1 MCAGFETI
9 LTPQESS
16 SFSTISPAPVAACRS
31 ILENTEPQIAPDDE
45 VSSYNTQYACCV
57 VFMSLAP
64 LKV

>member
-31 ILENTEPQIAPDDE
+31 ILENTEPQIAPDDDDDDD
-45 VSSYNTQYACCV
+45 
-57 VFMSLAP
+57 
-64 LKV
+64 

>member
-45 VSSYNTQYACCV
+45 VGALHG
-57 VFMSLAP
+57 SLIQ
-64 LKV
+64 LLSGW